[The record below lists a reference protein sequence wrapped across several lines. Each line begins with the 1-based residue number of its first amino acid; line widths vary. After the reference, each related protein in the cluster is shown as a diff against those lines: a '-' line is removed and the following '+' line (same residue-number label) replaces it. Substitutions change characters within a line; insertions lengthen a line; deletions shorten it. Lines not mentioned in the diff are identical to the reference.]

1 VVSWRQLEAAVTR
14 ESDAPVDL
22 SSDARTWALLC
33 HLSAFAGLLGN
44 GIGYLLGPL
53 IVWLIKRQEHPFIDE
68 QGKEA
73 VNFQLTMLL
82 VFVLSLILSCV
93 LIGIPML
100 IALGILEIVAPIVGA
115 INASNG
121 QHFRYPLTIRFI
133 K

>member
-1 VVSWRQLEAAVTR
+1 MTGEN
-14 ESDAPVDL
+14 
-22 SSDARTWALLC
+22 DARTWATLC

-53 IVWLIKRQEHPFIDE
+53 IVWLVKRQEHPFVDE

-73 VNFQLTMLL
+73 VNFQLTMLI
-82 VFVLSLILSCV
+82 VFVVSLILSCV

-100 IALGILEIVAPIVGA
+100 MALGILEIVAPIVGA

>member
-1 VVSWRQLEAAVTR
+1 MVSWRQLEAAMTR

-73 VNFQLTMLL
+73 VNFQLTMLI

>member
-1 VVSWRQLEAAVTR
+1 MTG
-14 ESDAPVDL
+14 ESDAPVNL
-22 SSDARTWALLC
+22 SSDVRTWALLC
-33 HLSAFAGLLGN
+33 HLSAFVGLLGN

-53 IVWLIKRQEHPFIDE
+53 IVWIIKRQEHPFVDE

-73 VNFQLTMLL
+73 VNFQLTMLI
-82 VFVLSLILSCV
+82 VFVVSLILSCV

-100 IALGILEIVAPIVGA
+100 IALGIIEIVAPIVGA

>member
-1 VVSWRQLEAAVTR
+1 MTEET
-14 ESDAPVDL
+14 EAPVDL
-22 SSDARTWALLC
+22 SSDVRTWAMLC
-33 HLSAFAGLLGN
+33 HLSAFVGLLVN
-44 GIGYLLGPL
+44 GIGYILGPL

-73 VNFQLTMLL
+73 VNFQLTMLI
-82 VFVLSLILSCV
+82 VCVVSLILSCV

-100 IALGILEIVAPIVGA
+100 IALGILEIVAPIVAA

>member
-1 VVSWRQLEAAVTR
+1 MTR

-73 VNFQLTMLL
+73 VNFQLTMLI

-100 IALGILEIVAPIVGA
+100 IALGILEIVAPIVAA